1 MSEQPQ
7 PLFIDTGAFFA
18 WVNARAGRHETA
30 QSVFDALRREA
41 IPYQPLFTSRY
52 VLSELTTLTSRKVNH
67 KTAVE
72 VLQTIRRSESFNILP
87 VGEGMFAAA
96 CDEFERYDDQQI
108 SFVDH
113 TSAVLAREYNIDH
126 IFAFEWDFTTLGLT
140 CVPADIHFPE

>member
-18 WVNARAGRHETA
+18 WVNTYVGRHETA

-52 VLSELTTLTSRKVNH
+52 VLSELATLTSRKVIH
-67 KTAVE
+67 KTAVD

-87 VGEGMFAAA
+87 VGEGVFLLRRVTSSSGMTTSRSRLLTTRVR
-96 CDEFERYDDQQI
+96 CLLENTILSI
-108 SFVDH
+108 SLPLIEI
-113 TSAVLAREYNIDH
+113 SRR
-126 IFAFEWDFTTLGLT
+126 LG
-140 CVPADIHFPE
+140 

>member
-18 WVNARAGRHETA
+18 WVNTRAGRHETA

-52 VLSELTTLTSRKVNH
+52 VLSELATLTSRKVNH

-87 VGEGMFAAA
+87 VGEGVFAAA

-113 TSAVLAREYNIDH
+113 TSAVLAREYEIDH
-126 IFAFEWDFTTLGLT
+126 IFAFDRDFTTLGLT
-140 CVPADIHFPE
+140 RVPADIHFPK

>member
-18 WVNARAGRHETA
+18 WVNTRAGRHETA
-30 QSVFDALRREA
+30 QSVFDTLRREA

-52 VLSELTTLTSRKVNH
+52 VLSELATLTSQKVSH
-67 KTAVE
+67 KTAVD

-87 VGEGMFAAA
+87 VGEGVFAAA
-96 CDEFERYDDQQI
+96 CDEFECYDDQQI

-113 TSAVLAREYNIDH
+113 TSTVLASEYEIEH
-126 IFAFEWDFTTLGLT
+126 IFAFDRDFATLGFT
-140 CVPADIHFPE
+140 RVPADIHFPE